1 MIRGFKFPLTLF
13 TPFPLVFIEIILSAE
28 LLWLHL
34 SIVLYLW
41 LILKTDNQQNNENCT
56 NWLRENGKGN

>member
-13 TPFPLVFIEIILSAE
+13 TLSPLVFIEIILSTE